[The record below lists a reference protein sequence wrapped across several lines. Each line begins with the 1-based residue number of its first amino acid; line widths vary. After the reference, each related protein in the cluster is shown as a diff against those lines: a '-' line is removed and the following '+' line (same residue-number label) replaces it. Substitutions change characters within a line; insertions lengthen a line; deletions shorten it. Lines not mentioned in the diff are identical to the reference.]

1 MTDREGHDG
10 GDAKDDAGASADEG
24 GAGAV
29 HPATYASNWR
39 TVLIV
44 DASMGAAVI
53 VAGVVAAVLW
63 NLIVGALLGVAGA
76 AYVVAVARRGRRWA
90 ERRAR
95 AGL

>member
-1 MTDREGHDG
+1 MTDRDRHDG
-10 GDAKDDAGASADEG
+10 DETEDGGATSGAEG
-24 GAGAV
+24 GTGSA
-29 HPATYASNWR
+29 HPATFASNWR

-44 DASMGAAVI
+44 DASMGAAVF
-53 VAGVVAAVLW
+53 VAGVVAAVVW

-90 ERRAR
+90 ELRAQ